1 MSWVSV
7 KLYLRMQMQVE
18 LSINWQT
25 TEAAVLVLS
34 DPGLA
39 SAWLTE
45 LNELKVLDTGESI
58 SIKH

>member
-1 MSWVSV
+1 
-7 KLYLRMQMQVE
+7 MQVE
-18 LSINWQT
+18 LSINCQT